1 VVGRHPPAEFTVAMI
16 RIERV
21 SLPRGLRAIARRDAA
36 GTLIIYVAAEL
47 DARQQR
53 LAVMAAV
60 RASRRAGWGAV
71 LPLGILLLGGFRTWL
86 GHLLR
91 GVRLHPAAW
100 ATGAAATTLGAA
112 AVTGI
117 VFTTAVP
124 HSPLTDGVGPGPGG
138 SITQRA
144 QGGPGQSTAPG
155 RSGSPTSPGSAAPS
169 ATQPQPGQTSKGPGR
184 TPPAPGRTSPA
195 PTTSSRAPSR
205 SPSPS
210 PTPSS
215 TSATPT
221 PTPTPTPSSTS
232 PKPSSSPSPKP
243 KKKKKK
249 GSGTCVTVLGVQVC
263 LGL

>member
-1 VVGRHPPAEFTVAMI
+1 MI

-47 DARQQR
+47 DAAQQR
-53 LAVMAAV
+53 AAV
-60 RASRRAGWGAV
+60 WAAVGASGRAGWGAV

-138 SITQRA
+138 SITQQA
-144 QGGPGQSTAPG
+144 QGRPGQSTGPG
-155 RSGSPTSPGSAAPS
+155 RSGAPS
-169 ATQPQPGQTSKGPGR
+169 SPAPSSTQPQPGRTSKGPGR

-195 PTTSSRAPSR
+195 PTKSSKAPSR
-205 SPSPS
+205 SPSPT

-221 PTPTPTPSSTS
+221 PTPTPTTSSTS
-232 PKPSSSPSPKP
+232 PSPSPKP
-243 KKKKKK
+243 KKKKK